1 MYEIFESLLRE
12 RGITSYRVAKDTGIT
27 SATLSD
33 WKNGKSQ
40 PKVDKLQKIADYFG
54 VSLDYLCGKEEE
66 TVQKEKAPGI
76 SSEGLTDSEREA
88 LAMWRTL
95 SPEEQV
101 AQMAVWKARANRK

>member
-1 MYEIFESLLRE
+1 MYEMFQKLLDE
-12 RGITSYRVAKDTGIT
+12 RGATAYQVSKATGIST
-27 SATLSD
+27 GSLTD
-33 WKNGKSQ
+33 WKKGRSS
-40 PKVDKLQKIADYFG
+40 PKIENLQKIADYFG

-66 TVQKEKAPGI
+66 TGQKEKAPGI

-88 LAMWRTL
+88 LTMWRTL

>member
-1 MYEIFESLLRE
+1 MYEIFELLLKE
-12 RGITSYRVAKDTGIT
+12 RGVTAYRVSKDTGIT
-27 SATLSD
+27 TATLSD

-54 VSLDYLCGKEEE
+54 VSMDYLCGKGEEAE
-66 TVQKEKAPGI
+66 QKEKAHGI
-76 SSEGLTDSEREA
+76 SSESLTDSEREL